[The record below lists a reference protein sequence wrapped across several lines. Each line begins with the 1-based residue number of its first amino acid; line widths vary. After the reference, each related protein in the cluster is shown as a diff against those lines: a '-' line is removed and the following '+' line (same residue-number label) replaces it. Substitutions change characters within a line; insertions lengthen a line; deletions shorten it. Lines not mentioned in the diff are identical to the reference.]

1 MCTSSLTNKF
11 NMDASMH
18 ISRVAILT
26 ALFLSAPAT
35 TLAVPFEY
43 IRIGGIDGFG
53 YGDAA
58 GYSGADGQAAHRGD
72 GGVLGTGDLLPD
84 LDGSRILAAGKT
96 EEDNFDN
103 RSSETISCGGSC
115 TINPGSTGELFT
127 DISLSM
133 TYDRSRSANKV
144 YNHNTGTHGA
154 GGAFPTPPSANAPNQ
169 PGFNFDFSVST
180 ADIDASAKMFFN
192 LIFADYD
199 VIPAGVEFT
208 RRDGTKFTQAVT
220 TQPGDLD
227 GLIQAAFVELAFT
240 DIFTL
245 NGDKF
250 EGSLKVDF
258 NAENEPYT
266 AFDFVELS
274 TSQIIIES
282 PDDEPGQPEPPP
294 PPVPVPSPAL
304 LMLFGLAW
312 LGFRRP

>member
-1 MCTSSLTNKF
+1 
-11 NMDASMH
+11 MH
-18 ISRVAILT
+18 TTRAAV
-26 ALFLSAPAT
+26 LSAFILSTPAV

-43 IRIGGIDGFG
+43 IRIGDIDGFG

-58 GYSGADGQAAHRGD
+58 GYTGADGQAANRGD

-84 LDGSRILAAGKT
+84 LDGSGILAAGKT

-115 TINPGSTGELFT
+115 TVNAGSTGDIFT

-133 TYDRSRSANKV
+133 TYDRSSADGLIWD
-144 YNHNTGTHGA
+144 HNTGTYGA
-154 GGAFPTPPSANAPNQ
+154 GGEFPTSPSKDAPNQ

-180 ADIDASAKMFFN
+180 SDISSDASIFFN

-199 VIPAGVEFT
+199 VIPAGVDFT
-208 RRDGTKFTQAVT
+208 RSDGTTFNLAVT
-220 TQPGDLD
+220 TQPGTLD

-245 NGDKF
+245 NGDIF
-250 EGSLKVDF
+250 EGSLQVDF
-258 NAENEPYT
+258 NAQNEPYT

-274 TSQIIIES
+274 TSQIDIGNPGSGGLEGPQQS
-282 PDDEPGQPEPPP
+282 EEPTEGGGPTEEVIA
-294 PPVPVPSPAL
+294 VPVPSPAL
-304 LMLFGLAW
+304 LMLLGLAW
-312 LGFRRP
+312 LGYRKRG